1 SYFCSVPLTGPKKKV
16 IFFHSFVKKHSRC
29 QPRVVGPLQP
39 VVATLGDDVVIQCH
53 LKPSLDVE
61 AETVEW
67 SRPDLEPDLS
77 DRLSRIE
84 YVHVHRDHGEFVDMK
99 MAAYVGR
106 TMMFVEEM
114 KHGNISLKIVNV
126 TMTDQGV
133 YRCYVPKCVLWTLLI

>member
-1 SYFCSVPLTGPKKKV
+1 M
-16 IFFHSFVKKHSRC
+16 
-29 QPRVVGPLQP
+29 VGPLQP

-133 YRCYVPKCVLWTLLI
+133 YRCYVPKLMSSVKALIVRLVVGECLHVYRLPQPV